1 MPKYHFLLGLED
13 LEDRD
18 MSTCRFA
25 IAYDGSAVADGRMS
39 VKDLAPALLAVG
51 ELFDAANK
59 VLNEDAAK
67 VEAHVK
73 ATSEGSFEVAL
84 ELVQTSLVD
93 QVVSLFSGDKVTAIL
108 QMKEFIFGTDGLEGG
123 GVLALIKWLRGK
135 KASKIAHLDEGTIKV
150 TAKDGTTVEYPLK
163 VLRLY
168 EDPKVRLAIK
178 ELIAVPL
185 QKSGID
191 EFQVRNGDR
200 VEASVRKEDS
210 EHFDASFL
218 FESEATAQV
227 MDMQFNIVSLA
238 FKEGNK
244 WRLTDGHRDIS
255 ATIEDQDFLSRID
268 AYEEAFTKGDT
279 LSCRVRIEQSTVL
292 NQLKTTYTVEKV
304 LDHKTG
310 TRQARLDFDT
320 N

>member
-25 IAYDGSAVADGRMS
+25 IAYDGIAVADGRMS

-51 ELFDAANK
+51 ELFDAANA

-84 ELVQTSLVD
+84 EFVQTSLVN

-108 QMKEFIFGTDGLEGG
+108 QIKEFIFGTLGVG
-123 GVLALIKWLRGK
+123 GVITLVKWLRGK
-135 KASKIAHLDEGTIKV
+135 KASKIEHLDEGGTKI
-150 TAKDGTTVEYPLK
+150 TAEDGTTLEYPLK

-168 EDPKVRLAIK
+168 EDRKVRLALH

-218 FESEATAQV
+218 FESEVTVQV

-238 FKEGNK
+238 FKERNK
-244 WRLTDGHRDIS
+244 WRLTDGHHDIS
-255 ATIEDQDFLSRID
+255 ATIEDKDFLSRID

-304 LDHKTG
+304 LEHKAG